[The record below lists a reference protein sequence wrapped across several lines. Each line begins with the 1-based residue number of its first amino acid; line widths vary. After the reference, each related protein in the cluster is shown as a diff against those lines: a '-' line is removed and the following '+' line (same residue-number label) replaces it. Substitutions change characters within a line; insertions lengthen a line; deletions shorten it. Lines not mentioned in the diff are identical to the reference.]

1 MERKVSLITMLNGN
15 VLALRKTLESFKD
28 SMGEFVVGDLL
39 IFDEDR
45 KILEDYKSEFN
56 LRTIR
61 LPFDYLYHQGFSSLL
76 NYLSSHCKNDMVL
89 YSNVSEV
96 IDEDYGINKIIN
108 DNQEYNT
115 FFFTHRTDKHRWY
128 RCSDRTKIQWGG
140 RLHEEPYG
148 EMNPYHK
155 PIYMMKDLDKD
166 MADPLKAKIFDD
178 IKELTY
184 FNQLCK
190 IVENPK
196 LYLGQT
202 NDGWHQYAISRYDSM
217 IERLKAKGKRWDAFN
232 LGDINM
238 YMEDVMSNPDFEKV
252 RFETTSLI
260 QFQQDRKFH
269 V

>member
-1 MERKVSLITMLNGN
+1 
-15 VLALRKTLESFKD
+15 
-28 SMGEFVVGDLL
+28 
-39 IFDEDR
+39 
-45 KILEDYKSEFN
+45 
-56 LRTIR
+56 
-61 LPFDYLYHQGFSSLL
+61 
-76 NYLSSHCKNDMVL
+76 
-89 YSNVSEV
+89 
-96 IDEDYGINKIIN
+96 
-108 DNQEYNT
+108 
-115 FFFTHRTDKHRWY
+115 
-128 RCSDRTKIQWGG
+128 
-140 RLHEEPYG
+140 
-148 EMNPYHK
+148 
-155 PIYMMKDLDKD
+155 MMKDLDKD

-202 NDGWHQYAISRYDSM
+202 NDGWHQYAISQYDSM

-260 QFQQDRKFH
+260 QFQKDRKFH